1 MDEDPYLLIVKSI
14 GTPSFDI
21 ILSWYL
27 VAILLP
33 AGWYGREIH
42 GSESSVWSLESSGRS
57 LPCKHKIYDHEYI
70 ITPEAMFN
78 PLLLIVALLLH
89 AT

>member
-1 MDEDPYLLIVKSI
+1 VKSI

-33 AGWYGREIH
+33 AGWYVREIH
-42 GSESSVWSLESSGRS
+42 GWNNRS
-57 LPCKHKIYDHEYI
+57 TMS
-70 ITPEAMFN
+70 ITE
-78 PLLLIVALLLH
+78 
-89 AT
+89 

>member
-14 GTPSFDI
+14 GIPSFDI

-33 AGWYGREIH
+33 AGWYVREIH
-42 GSESSVWSLESSGRS
+42 GWNNRS
-57 LPCKHKIYDHEYI
+57 TMS
-70 ITPEAMFN
+70 ITEQQIGA
-78 PLLLIVALLLH
+78 
-89 AT
+89 